1 MIDINLKEKDCQ
13 TGYDA
18 VGVYICRYWEHNI
31 PDTIV
36 VSMGISRD
44 GNTYELRKEIA
55 YPIGYNGIEF
65 LDDWWEGEQY
75 IKLFGIK
82 TVREL
87 DISGGLYE

>member
-1 MIDINLKEKDCQ
+1 MACTFAG
-13 TGYDA
+13 TG
-18 VGVYICRYWEHNI
+18 IITSLI
-31 PDTIV
+31 PLLSPYV
-36 VSMGISRD
+36 
-44 GNTYELRKEIA
+44 LRKEIA